1 MSARQYRWV
10 NWGVAVGLLAVLT
23 VPQALTVAADGGRVL
38 LPGDR
43 VAPELCLTKRATG
56 RECSSCHLGRSVVL
70 AAQGEMARAI
80 AHHPGGVVLV
90 AWTAVQALVRLVL
103 AMAFAGLARYWWVDL
118 SVTLGTLTAATL
130 GVVAMGR

>member
-10 NWGVAVGLLAVLT
+10 NWGVAAGLVAMLT
-23 VPQALTVAADGGRVL
+23 VPQVLTVSADGSGIL

-56 RECSSCHLGRSVVL
+56 RECSSCHLGRSLVL
-70 AAQGEMARAI
+70 AAQGEMARSV

-90 AWTAVQALVRLVL
+90 AWTAIQALVRIVL
-103 AMAFAGLARYWWVDL
+103 ALAFTGLARYWWMDL
-118 SVTLGTLTAATL
+118 AVTLGTLTSATVGIL
-130 GVVAMGR
+130 AMGR